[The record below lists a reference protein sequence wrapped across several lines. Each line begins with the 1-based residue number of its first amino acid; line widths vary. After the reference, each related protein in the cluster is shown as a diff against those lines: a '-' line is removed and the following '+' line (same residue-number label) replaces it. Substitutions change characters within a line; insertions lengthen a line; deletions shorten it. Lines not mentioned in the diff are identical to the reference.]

1 MKEGSRIGFL
11 LGLLRVALILP
22 VLSMAWNV
30 DPAEWP
36 NHLILRPMLGSWKE
50 PMAAQTG
57 YIMAVYLAFSAA
69 LSVLFQA
76 TWRNVVLLVLDFC
89 MATVLFLAY
98 PVPVWAI
105 LFALPVL
112 EAFQLNLYVGWAVA
126 LAAVMMFSV
135 EASLGAPRDWLSQHL
150 PFSISATL
158 LAAILGMA
166 IQSQR
171 RSAHQKQALIKVIEA
186 SQELGS
192 SATIEKVMQIVCEM
206 VTALFRADS
215 VAIFLIDEE
224 NPDEPMMRAKGVES
238 PTPGAF
244 PDFNPDVTPSVLHHV
259 TKARQGQFFADFNQ
273 DDANERILAKDK
285 DFRSVMIAPLM
296 FEGKALG
303 TMFCS
308 YKVANRYTEETFH
321 LYSLLSNQVAL
332 AVRNVQLQQGMA
344 ALAITDSLSGL
355 YTHGYF
361 QDHLGKEVTKSKY
374 ANQPLALMIMDMDF
388 FKKVN
393 DNYGHPQG
401 DALLRQ
407 LGGVIKS
414 VVRPNDTVCRYG
426 GDEFTITMPETNR
439 IQAVV
444 VAERIRQAVE
454 EYEFVLGS
462 HIVHITVSG
471 GVAAFPE
478 EASTKKELVEKADQ
492 AMYEAKH
499 KGRNKVCFAA

>member
-1 MKEGSRIGFL
+1 VKEGSRIGFL

-22 VLSMAWNV
+22 VLSMVWNV
-30 DPAEWP
+30 DPSEWP
-36 NHLILRPMLGSWKE
+36 NHLILRPMFGDWKH
-50 PMAAQTG
+50 PMAQQAG
-57 YIMAVYLAFSAA
+57 YIMAAYLIFSAG
-69 LSVLFQA
+69 LSAFVQA
-76 TWRNVVLLVLDFC
+76 TWRNLTLLVLD
-89 MATVLFLAY
+89 MVLATMLFAAY
-98 PVPVWAI
+98 PMPVFAI

-112 EAFQLNLYVGWAVA
+112 EGFQVSLIVGWIVAVAAVA
-126 LAAVMMFSV
+126 LFGV
-135 EASLGAPRDWLSQHL
+135 EASMGAPRDWLSQHI
-150 PFSISATL
+150 PFSISAVL

-215 VAIFLIDEE
+215 VAIYLSDEE

-238 PTPGAF
+238 ATPAAF

-259 TKARQGQFFADFNQ
+259 MKARQGQVYQDFNQ

-308 YKVANRYTEETFH
+308 YKVPNRYSEETFH
-321 LYSLLSNQVAL
+321 LYNLLSSQVAL

-478 EASTKKELVEKADQ
+478 EATTKKELVEKADQ